1 MSYLDYECDD
11 LQLIQ
16 WISQTLDVTYGINC
30 QLLRDRLS
38 RLNVIAKTTDERITV
53 GQLRPVIDQLYSLM
67 AAYQRRMEALIPISN
82 REDLRWRLYQ
92 LLEQYQRHIHIQNC
106 KITQL
111 NTLISRKA
119 ACGIVDDRMD
129 TVRLLEIMIDKIDY
143 IYNSAIDGSH
153 LIKDYEISLLNK

>member
-38 RLNVIAKTTDERITV
+38 RMNVIAKTTDERITV
-53 GQLRPVIDQLYSLM
+53 RQLQPIIEQLYSLM

-92 LLEQYQRHIHIQNC
+92 LLEQYQRHIHIQNR
-106 KITQL
+106 KIDQL
-111 NTLISRKA
+111 NAIISWKA
-119 ACGIVDDRMD
+119 ARGIVDDRMD
-129 TVRLLEIMIDKIDY
+129 AVQLLEIMIDEIDY
-143 IYNSAIDGSH
+143 LYSSAIDGSN
-153 LIKDYEISLLNK
+153 LVKDYEISLMNK